1 MLKMSTER
9 YKKLLNLKST
19 RESSQL
25 LWGKRE
31 GGDKERRM
39 DEIIGYK
46 QIERIQLEREEHR
59 KYWL

>member
-1 MLKMSTER
+1 MCLKIVKER

-19 RESSQL
+19 RESV
-25 LWGKRE
+25 WGKRE